1 MFALLR
7 RLVLRILLVFLFLGL
22 LLRGVLLLRG
32 GIVLGGVLFLIG
44 IRLLRVLCRLLDG
57 REVFLGR
64 LLRLADGLAHAA
76 LCAGWTARVRLQRHF
91 LLRLVRRETFLEP
104 LENVF
109 AAVRLRLFLHD
120 VFLGDE
126 VVDRQLAARVGAS
139 CA

>member
-1 MFALLR
+1 MKTLCSPSFGGSSSGFFLSSFSSGCSCG
-7 RLVLRILLVFLFLGL
+7 VFSSW
-22 LLRGVLLLRG
+22 RG

-64 LLRLADGLAHAA
+64 LLRLADALAHAA
-76 LCAGWTARVRLQRHF
+76 LRAGWTARVRLQRHF

-109 AAVRLRLFLHD
+109 AAV
-120 VFLGDE
+120 
-126 VVDRQLAARVGAS
+126 
-139 CA
+139 